1 MSASIEKK
9 PLCVALLGAGIFS
22 STSHAPVIRGNP
34 NVFNCIAVW
43 SRRKKSAEELAA
55 TLDTNAYGDDDGLKE
70 VLQLPGLEAVI
81 IALPLD
87 VQPKYVTL
95 ALQAGK
101 HVLSE
106 KPVAAT
112 VGEAQKL
119 VQMYHQKYAS
129 LQWSIAENYRYE
141 PAILRTVDAV
151 KKEIGYVP

>member
-1 MSASIEKK
+1 MAASLK
-9 PLCVALLGAGIFS
+9 
-22 STSHAPVIRGNP
+22 
-34 NVFNCIAVW
+34 
-43 SRRKKSAEELAA
+43 
-55 TLDTNAYGDDDGLKE
+55 TNAYYGEEKGLEE

-119 VQMYHQKYAS
+119 VQAYHEKYAS

-141 PAILRTVDAV
+141 PAVLKTAHAV
-151 KKEIGYVP
+151 KNEIGYVV